1 MTNEHL
7 YDIIETDT
15 IKTSAD
21 SPEKEDNTMSQQKI
35 TILYCRLSSEDSL
48 DGESNSIHNQRE
60 FLTKYAADHGFTN
73 TKILADDGYTGTNFN
88 RPAIQQAFDMIEQG
102 IVGTF
107 IVKDMSRFGRD
118 YLQVGQYT
126 ELYFPSK
133 NIRFIA
139 VNDGVDSAKGED
151 DFTPFRNLFN
161 DFYAKDTSRK
171 IRAAYKHK
179 SNSGKHISNA
189 PYGYIDDPDEKGV
202 WLLDEEAAP
211 VVKRIFDLVLDGK
224 GIEQIA
230 RILQND
236 CVPIPKALY
245 ARRKGTPEPENPY
258 LWCTETIRNIISRQ
272 EYTGCICNFKTYSKS
287 YKLKKRYKN
296 ETEDMVIIPDAQ
308 EAIVTQEQWDRAQEL
323 RQHRRRQTS
332 TGRQSLFAGLLFCGD
347 CGHKLNFMTARRY
360 DEDQGRYI
368 CSEYRSG
375 RGSCS
380 CHFIREIVIKELV
393 HKHLREVLAY
403 IREDVEGFRE
413 EWIAQKELEK
423 GKSRSA
429 EKKKLEQTRKRINE
443 IDFLMQKLYEDMA
456 FGIMSKERYEKFAKN
471 YEEEQKKLEKE
482 FSEMQAQIEKA
493 EAVISNIDS
502 FLNLVEK
509 YVDIPELTPKIINDF
524 IKKIVVFEAEKID
537 GKRYQRVYIF
547 FNFVDEIDI
556 PASFSI
562 DIPLIKAKY
571 AVLCHGLD
579 LAS

>member
-1 MTNEHL
+1 MQSKDKNEQGF
-7 YDIIETDT
+7 T
-15 IKTSAD
+15 A
-21 SPEKEDNTMSQQKI
+21 
-35 TILYCRLSSEDSL
+35 LYCRLSRD
-48 DGESNSIHNQRE
+48 DGTEGDSNSVVNQKK
-60 FLTKYAADHGFTN
+60 LLQKYAKDNGFQN
-73 TKILADDGYTGTNFN
+73 PRVYVDDGYTGTNFN
-88 RPAIQQAFDMIEQG
+88 RPAFQQMIEDIELG
-102 IVGTF
+102 YISTI
-107 IVKDMSRFGRD
+107 IVKDMSRLGRN
-118 YLQVGQYT
+118 YLEVGYYT
-126 ELYFPSK
+126 DNYFPQK
-133 NIRFIA
+133 NVRFIA
-139 VNDGVDSAKGED
+139 INDGVDSADGDNE
-151 DFTPFRNLFN
+151 FAPIRNVINEL
-161 DFYAKDTSRK
+161 YARDISRK
-171 IRAAYKHK
+171 VRSSYRIRG
-179 SNSGKHISNA
+179 NSGEPLSKP
-189 PYGYIDDPDEKGV
+189 PYGYIESPDNPKKWIIDP
-202 WLLDEEAAP
+202 EAAAI
-211 VVKRIFDLVLDGK
+211 VKRIFQMSLEGK

-308 EAIVTQEQWDRAQEL
+308 EPIVTQEQWDRAQEL

-423 GKSRSA
+423 GKSISA

-443 IDFLMQKLYEDMA
+443 IDFLMQKMYEDMA

-482 FSEMQAQIEKA
+482 FSVMQTQIEKA

-502 FLNLVEK
+502 FLSLVEK
-509 YVDIPELTPKIINDF
+509 YIDIPELTPKIINDF

-556 PASFSI
+556 PASFSL